1 MKYSIMVIEDNSSI
15 RKELASLLCKSGYE
29 AIEVTDFQNAAKL
42 VEETRP
48 HLILLDINLPGIDGF
63 QLCSQI
69 RTHSAV
75 PVIFVTSR
83 NTDLDELMSI
93 TLGGDDFVTKPYNT
107 AVLMARVASLLK
119 RAYPETTV
127 DVFEH
132 KGVKLHLLSSCVEY
146 NARRAELSR
155 NELKIMHYLMQNKGK
170 IVGRNDLVE
179 FLWDSEA
186 FVDDNTLSVNI
197 TRIRGKLGELGVEQF
212 IHTKRGQG
220 YLI

>member
-1 MKYSIMVIEDNSSI
+1 MVIEDNSSI
-15 RKELASLLCKSGYE
+15 RKELANLLCKSGYE
-29 AIEVTDFQNAAKL
+29 AKEVTDFQNAAKI

-75 PVIFVTSR
+75 PIIFVTSR

-119 RAYPETTV
+119 RAYPETAE

-132 KGVKLHLLSSCVEY
+132 KGVKLHILASCVEY
-146 NARRAELSR
+146 NARRVELSR

-170 IVGRNDLVE
+170 IVGRGDLVE

-197 TRIRGKLGELGVEQF
+197 TRIRGKLGELGVEEF